1 MKVVKI
7 QELLEKSQVTIKDA
21 LSQYVSN
28 PNHDFI
34 RNRKLPFEKIIYSIL
49 SLEGRSLNNE
59 LLYQSGCAINT
70 PTSSAFIQQRNKISY
85 KAFESL
91 FHDLIKNDKR
101 RRSLAK
107 SVFAKI
113 NFRSTD

>member
-49 SLEGRSLNNE
+49 SLE
-59 LLYQSGCAINT
+59 
-70 PTSSAFIQQRNKISY
+70 
-85 KAFESL
+85 
-91 FHDLIKNDKR
+91 
-101 RRSLAK
+101 
-107 SVFAKI
+107 V